1 MPGDGGFIYVECQ
14 LLDVGG
20 WREGN
25 MKIDFTPVAAAFG
38 IGLATILLLR
48 LRKTS
53 PDVLFKDVRYNKL
66 RNEIQLVVEN
76 VSGKTVY
83 VRPAL
88 RLVKLLHADELRERS
103 SNGPIPMMTASAGSV
118 IKGYD
123 LIGEYAVP
131 VGVDANSQATITYP
145 VMRDFG
151 LKAYDNI
158 RVDSPVGESPERLE
172 GSVCGTV
179 RMNLSDFFSD
189 EYADELLQLFDGHLK
204 TGVQAQVSLDGCLIP
219 APKPSGSLKADCSV
233 EALCWCCGKKKRLEW
248 VVDGRHVCLDC
259 RDYLGGAPST
269 LASEHEI
276 GDPSDEAEERGAE
289 LELVESPSGLKP
301 RHRKILEALNLES
314 TMSAKELSGR
324 LGRDQKS
331 VATDLRFLMRTSLV
345 DRVKIRGQ
353 YKYYMI
359 RDCEKVLIRTG
370 GGEPGDGFDPTKGA
384 A

>member
-1 MPGDGGFIYVECQ
+1 
-14 LLDVGG
+14 
-20 WREGN
+20 
-25 MKIDFTPVAAAFG
+25 MKIDFTPVIAAFG
-38 IGLATILLLR
+38 LGLVTILILR
-48 LRKTS
+48 LKRTS
-53 PDVLFKDVRYNKL
+53 PDVVFKDVRYNKL
-66 RNEIQLVVEN
+66 RNEIHLVVEN
-76 VSGKTVY
+76 VSGRKIY

-88 RLVKLLHADELRERS
+88 RLVKLIHADELRERT
-103 SNGPIPMMTASAGSV
+103 SNGAIPMMTASAGSV

-131 VGVDANSQATITYP
+131 VSVDANSQATIIYP

-158 RVDSPVGESPERLE
+158 RVDSPVGEYPDRLE
-172 GSVCGTV
+172 GSICGTV

-204 TGVQAQVSLDGCLIP
+204 TGVQAQGSFDGCLIQ
-219 APKPSGSLKADCSV
+219 APKSAGSLKADCSV

-248 VVDGRHVCLDC
+248 VVDGRHVCLEC

-269 LASEHEI
+269 LSSEQEI
-276 GDPSDEAEERGAE
+276 SDPCEEAEERGAE

-301 RHRKILEALNLES
+301 RHRKILETLNMES

-331 VATDLRFLMRTSLV
+331 VATDLRYLMRTSLV
-345 DRVKIRGQ
+345 DRVRIRGQ

-359 RDCEKVLIRTG
+359 RDCEKVLIHTG
-370 GGEPGDGFDPTKGA
+370 DDQNGDGFDPTKGA